1 MRIAVSGSIADDY
14 LLTFPGRFAEMIIAD
29 QIDRLSLSF
38 LADDLTHHRG
48 GVGANIAYGMGMLG
62 AEPLLIGAVGAD
74 FESGYRQWLESCG
87 VDCGGVYLSDKGTA
101 RFLCTTDSV
110 QSQIAT
116 FYAGAMGDSHLIALP
131 PVVQA
136 VGGIDLLVV
145 SPAGPEGMVRHTREA
160 HESGIDVLA
169 DPSQQLARLDGAD
182 IRTLVE
188 GAAYL
193 VCNDYE
199 RTLIT
204 NKTGWTEQQLLSRVG
219 VLVTTHGAK
228 GVSIEQAGRTGA
240 MVTAVAPGVGVTI
253 EPTGAGDAFRAG
265 FLAGLHVGLALE
277 RAAMLGCAIATT
289 ALETAGPQD
298 YQVKPA
304 DVEQRL
310 ATSYGHDAADRIM
323 AALALDS

>member
-38 LADDLTHHRG
+38 LADELTHHRG
-48 GVGANIAYGMGMLG
+48 GIGANITYGMGVLG
-62 AEPLLIGAVGAD
+62 ARPLLIGSVGRD
-74 FESGYRQWLESCG
+74 FDDGYRAWLEASG
-87 VDCGGVYLSDKGTA
+87 VDCSGVYISDKGTA
-101 RFLCTTDSV
+101 RFMCTTDSV

-116 FYAGAMGDSHLIALP
+116 FYAGAMGDSHLIVLP
-131 PVVQA
+131 AVVEA
-136 VGGIDLLVV
+136 AGGVDLLVV
-145 SPAGPEGMVRHTREA
+145 SPANPEGMVRHTAEA
-160 HESGIDVLA
+160 HEMGIPVMA
-169 DPSQQLARLDGAD
+169 DPSQQLARLEGEDV
-182 IRTLVE
+182 RTLVE

-204 NKTGWTEQQLLSRVG
+204 NKTGWTQSQLLARVG

-240 MVTAVAPGVGVTI
+240 VVTAVPPTEGVAI

-265 FLAGLHVGLALE
+265 FLAGLHVGLAHE

-298 YQVKPA
+298 YVVKPT
-304 DVEQRL
+304 DLEVRL
-310 ATSYGHDAADRIM
+310 ASTYGHDAGDRIM
-323 AALALDS
+323 AALALDA